1 LEVAV
6 RDKVTVRELWHLAL
20 PPGTRLV
27 GGAAGLTNRVE
38 WVTSLRAT
46 FPLFGAM
53 EEGYLALARPELARR
68 IDPRLTFSYLL
79 TELYRVKA
87 SGLVIDEPISEE
99 DAALADRLALPVL
112 LLPGEAGHGGAG
124 YGGAGYS
131 AASEGALA
139 ALEREILRALVDWE
153 GQLARREM
161 EARQHLQRIYGLGG
175 LQAVL
180 DEVARVTAAEVV
192 VCEQGGV
199 VLSRTGSRL
208 SVEAKDEEP
217 LLLSLTQRRGA
228 RRRAMADG
236 QEPGQAE
243 FPILVAG
250 KPLGR
255 LILSTAAD
263 DSPPLTPVYGR
274 QAADIC
280 GLEMLQQRTREET
293 EERLGVDLVEQIL
306 DATKGDEGLLARL
319 ARLGYD
325 ISPGRR
331 HVAVAIGAAN
341 GGAGGSDAEGC
352 ATVAQDLSWAARQDG
367 ASVLTARY
375 RGDILV
381 LCSLP
386 PELPERRLRDWL
398 RQALD
403 GREAVCPVGV
413 GRVGGEAGV
422 SAEQGAGIAGL
433 RRSVRQ
439 ALGARE
445 VGRHVNLPSPY
456 YYEQMGLYRLLTE
469 LRGRDELARFYDETL
484 GDLVRYDRAHGT
496 ELVRTLEAFFAENA
510 NASRTARVLYVHRN
524 TLNYRLQRIVD
535 ITGLD
540 LNDAE
545 ARLAFQLALKVH
557 HLTA

>member
-1 LEVAV
+1 M

-87 SGLVIDEPISEE
+87 SALVIDEPIGEE
-99 DAALADRLALPVL
+99 EAALADRLALPVL
-112 LLPGEAGHGGAG
+112 LLPHDSG
-124 YGGAGYS
+124 

-161 EARQHLQRIYGLGG
+161 EARQHLQRIYSLGG

-199 VLSRTGSRL
+199 VLSRTGARS
-208 SVEAKDEEP
+208 SAEADEEEP
-217 LLLSLTQRRGA
+217 ILLSLTHRSA
-228 RRRAMADG
+228 APSRAMADG
-236 QEPGQAE
+236 REPGQAE

-250 KPLGR
+250 KSLGR
-255 LILSTAAD
+255 LILSTASEE
-263 DSPPLTPVYGR
+263 SPPLAPVYGR

-280 GLEMLQQRTREET
+280 GIELLQQRTREET

-306 DATKGDEGLLARL
+306 DVAKGDEALLARL

-325 ISPGRR
+325 VSPGRR
-331 HVAVAIGAAN
+331 HVAIAIG
-341 GGAGGSDAEGC
+341 GGSDGEGC
-352 ATVAQDLSWAARQDG
+352 ATVAQDLGWAARQDG
-367 ASVLTARY
+367 AGVLTIRY

-413 GRVGGEAGV
+413 GRIGNADAGANLDESASAAQGANAAQGV
-422 SAEQGAGIAGL
+422 SIAGL

>member
-1 LEVAV
+1 V

-68 IDPRLTFSYLL
+68 IDPRLTFSHLL
-79 TELYRVKA
+79 TELHRVKA

-112 LLPGEAGHGGAG
+112 LLPGEAG
-124 YGGAGYS
+124 AGYS
-131 AASEGALA
+131 AAGYGATSEGALA

-161 EARQHLQRIYGLGG
+161 EARQHLQRLYGLGG

-180 DEVARVTAAEVV
+180 EEVARVTAAEVV

-199 VLSRTGSRL
+199 VLSRTGAKPPA
-208 SVEAKDEEP
+208 EADDEEP
-217 LLLSLTQRRGA
+217 ISVRRLGGT
-228 RRRAMADG
+228 RRWATAAG
-236 QEPGQAE
+236 QEPAQAEE

-250 KPLGR
+250 KSLGR

-263 DSPPLTPVYGR
+263 GSPPLTPVYGR

-306 DATKGDEGLLARL
+306 DAAKCDEGLLARL
-319 ARLGYD
+319 VRLGYD
-325 ISPGRR
+325 VSPGRR
-331 HVAVAIGAAN
+331 HVAVAIG
-341 GGAGGSDAEGC
+341 GASGPDAEGC
-352 ATVAQDLSWAARQDG
+352 ATVAQDLGWAARQDG
-367 ASVLTARY
+367 ASVLTIRY

-403 GREAVCPVGV
+403 GREGVCSVGV
-413 GRVGGEAGV
+413 GRIGNADAG
-422 SAEQGAGIAGL
+422 ANLDEGAGIAGL

-524 TLNYRLQRIVD
+524 TLNYRLQRIVE

-557 HLTA
+557 HLAA